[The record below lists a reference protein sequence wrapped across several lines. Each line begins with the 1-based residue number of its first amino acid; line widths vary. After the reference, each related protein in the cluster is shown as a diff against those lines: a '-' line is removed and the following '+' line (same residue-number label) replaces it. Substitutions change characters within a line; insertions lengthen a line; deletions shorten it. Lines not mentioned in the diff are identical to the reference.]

1 MDESEQSTRKA
12 ESPQAVH
19 DGREAPGDPQ
29 ACCPDAKQNTGRAGV
44 FGQLFRVFFS
54 VGLLTF
60 GGGYA
65 MLPIL
70 RREVVERRPWCTDEE
85 LADYYAVGQC
95 TPGII
100 AVNTATFVGYRQAG
114 IAGGILATLSL
125 TLPSFIII
133 LIIAALLTNF
143 AEYPVVKNAF
153 AGIRAAVVALVLN
166 AVLKL
171 LKSSVVDRVTLVI
184 FIAVLLCAVVFSVS
198 PVLLV
203 LASGLAGIVVKVW
216 GEAAK

>member
-1 MDESEQSTRKA
+1 MKNRQNLPR
-12 ESPQAVH
+12 VL
-19 DGREAPGDPQ
+19 RE
-29 ACCPDAKQNTGRAGV
+29 
-44 FGQLFRVFFS
+44 LFISFFR

-70 RREVVERRPWCTDEE
+70 RREVVERHAWCTDEE

-100 AVNTATFVGYRQAG
+100 AVNTATFVGYSQAG
-114 IAGGILATLSL
+114 IPGGILATFSL

-133 LIIAALLTNF
+133 LVIASVLQNF
-143 AEYPVVKNAF
+143 AELAVVKNAF

-166 AVLKL
+166 AVIKL
-171 LKSSVVDRVTLVI
+171 FKSAVADRLTLCI
-184 FIAVLLCAVVFSVS
+184 FLAVMLLSLFLDISPVVF
-198 PVLLV
+198 V
-203 LASGLAGIVVKVW
+203 LAAGFIGIVAKVW
-216 GEAAK
+216 KEAGK

>member
-1 MDESEQSTRKA
+1 MEEKKT
-12 ESPQAVH
+12 
-19 DGREAPGDPQ
+19 
-29 ACCPDAKQNTGRAGV
+29 
-44 FGQLFRVFFS
+44 FRLYWELCKSFFR

-70 RREVVERRPWCTDEE
+70 RREVVENHPWCTDEE

-100 AVNTATFVGYRQAG
+100 AVNTATFVGCSQAG
-114 IAGGILATLSL
+114 ILGGILATYSL

-133 LIIAALLTNF
+133 LIIAAALRNF
-143 AEYPVVKNAF
+143 AEYPLVINAF
-153 AGIRAAVVALVLN
+153 AGIRVAVVALVLN

-171 LKSSVVDRVTLVI
+171 MKSSVVDKLTLCV
-184 FIAVLLCAVVFSVS
+184 FIAVLLVMVIFSVS
-198 PVLLV
+198 PVLVV
-203 LASGLAGIVVKVW
+203 LASGLLGVCVKVW
-216 GEAAK
+216 KEAAKK